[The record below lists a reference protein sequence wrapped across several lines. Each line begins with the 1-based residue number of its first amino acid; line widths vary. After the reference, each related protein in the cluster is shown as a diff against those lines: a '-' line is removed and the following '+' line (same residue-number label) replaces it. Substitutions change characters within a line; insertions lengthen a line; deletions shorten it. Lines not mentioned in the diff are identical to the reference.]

1 MQTDPYA
8 LGLCEYHLERK
19 GVAVPA
25 ARIVNDEPM
34 CARCFAGAAIFAFE
48 KIGDTDGDLESGD
61 RRRAYL
67 AKNQEA
73 KERKRLRDAL
83 WRARQKQSLREKSRF
98 TAVPPPRE
106 PYENAPV
113 AAPCAAFGG

>member
-1 MQTDPYA
+1 MPTDDYA

-34 CARCFAGAAIFAFE
+34 CAKCFAGVAIFAFE
-48 KIGDTDGDLESGD
+48 KIGDTDGDAENGD
-61 RRRAYL
+61 RKRRYL
-67 AKNQEA
+67 SANPEA

-83 WRARQKQSLREKSRF
+83 WRARQTQKSRLS
-98 TAVPPPRE
+98 AIPPTQD
-106 PYENAPV
+106 PYENAPG
-113 AAPCAAFGG
+113 AAACAALGV